1 MLMTCWVKG
10 PCVCVGVRVRGSES
24 GVSDEGAGG
33 EAREERKD

>member
-10 PCVCVGVRVRGSES
+10 PCVCVGVRGSES
-24 GVSDEGAGG
+24 GVLDEGAGG